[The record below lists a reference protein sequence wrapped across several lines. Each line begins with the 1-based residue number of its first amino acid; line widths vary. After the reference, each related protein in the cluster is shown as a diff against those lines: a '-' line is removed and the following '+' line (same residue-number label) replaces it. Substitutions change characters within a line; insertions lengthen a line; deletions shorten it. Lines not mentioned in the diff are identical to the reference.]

1 MDAKQRIARR
11 VARELRDGDVVNLGI
26 GLPTMVANYL
36 PADIHITLQSE
47 NGFLG
52 LGPVTTA
59 HPDLV
64 NAGGQPCGIL
74 PGAAMFDSAMS
85 FALIRGGHV
94 DACVLGG
101 LQVDE
106 QANLA
111 NWVVP
116 GKMVP
121 GMGGAMDLVTGARK
135 VIIAMEHC
143 AKDGAAKILRHCTM
157 PLTAQHAVHMLV
169 TELAVFRFIDGKM
182 WLTEIAE
189 GCDITALREKTD
201 AQFAVA
207 TDWSS
212 CEVTYDWPYVTLYD
226 AFRQP
231 LAARSADLRH
241 AADADNVRHCAVVD
255 AANTDQHGQVLGRRL
270 LESAGIWYADGADHR
285 HRPRA
290 GQLRSG

>member
-11 VARELRDGDVVNLGI
+11 VALELNDGDVVNLGI
-26 GLPTMVANYL
+26 GLPTQVANYL
-36 PADIHITLQSE
+36 PADVHITLQSE

-52 LGPVTTA
+52 LGPVTEH

-64 NAGGQPCGIL
+64 NAGGQPCGVL

-106 QANLA
+106 EANLA

-121 GMGGAMDLVTGARK
+121 GMGGAMDLVSGARK

-143 AKDGAAKILRHCTM
+143 AKDGSSKILPRCTM
-157 PLTAQHAVHMLV
+157 PLTAQQAVDVLV
-169 TELAVFRFIDGKM
+169 TELAVFRFIDGVM
-182 WLTEIAE
+182 WLTEIAKDCTLE
-189 GCDITALREKTD
+189 TLREKTE
-201 AQFAVA
+201 ARFSVA
-207 TDWSS
+207 
-212 CEVTYDWPYVTLYD
+212 ETLHVMGGE
-226 AFRQP
+226 A
-231 LAARSADLRH
+231 
-241 AADADNVRHCAVVD
+241 
-255 AANTDQHGQVLGRRL
+255 
-270 LESAGIWYADGADHR
+270 
-285 HRPRA
+285 
-290 GQLRSG
+290 

>member
-11 VARELRDGDVVNLGI
+11 VARELHDGDIVNLGI
-26 GLPTMVANYL
+26 GLPTMVANHL
-36 PADIHITLQSE
+36 PQGIHITLQSE

-52 LGPVTTA
+52 LGPITTT

-74 PGAAMFDSAMS
+74 PGAAMFDSALS

-121 GMGGAMDLVTGARK
+121 GMGGAMDLVTGARR

-143 AKDGAAKILRHCTM
+143 AKDGSAKILRRCTM
-157 PLTAQHAVHMLV
+157 PLTARHAVHVLV
-169 TELAVFRFIDGKM
+169 TELAVFRFTDGKM
-182 WLTEIAE
+182 WLTE
-189 GCDITALREKTD
+189 
-201 AQFAVA
+201 
-207 TDWSS
+207 
-212 CEVTYDWPYVTLYD
+212 
-226 AFRQP
+226 
-231 LAARSADLRH
+231 LAAECDLTTLRAKTEAHFDVAADLLIMQG
-241 AADADNVRHCAVVD
+241 DA
-255 AANTDQHGQVLGRRL
+255 
-270 LESAGIWYADGADHR
+270 
-285 HRPRA
+285 
-290 GQLRSG
+290 

>member
-11 VARELRDGDVVNLGI
+11 VAQELRDGDIVNLGI

-59 HPDLV
+59 HPALV

-143 AKDGAAKILRHCTM
+143 AKDGSVKILRQCTM

-182 WLTEIAE
+182 WLTEIIE
-189 GCDITALREKTD
+189 GCDIATLCEKTE
-201 AQFAVA
+201 AQFEIA
-207 TDWSS
+207 D
-212 CEVTYDWPYVTLYD
+212 
-226 AFRQP
+226 
-231 LAARSADLRH
+231 DLRILRG
-241 AADADNVRHCAVVD
+241 DA
-255 AANTDQHGQVLGRRL
+255 
-270 LESAGIWYADGADHR
+270 
-285 HRPRA
+285 
-290 GQLRSG
+290 

>member
-1 MDAKQRIARR
+1 
-11 VARELRDGDVVNLGI
+11 
-26 GLPTMVANYL
+26 MVANYL
-36 PADIHITLQSE
+36 PEDIHITLQSE

-85 FALIRGGHV
+85 FALIRGGHI

-106 QANLA
+106 EANLA

-121 GMGGAMDLVTGARK
+121 GMGGAMDLVTGSRK

-143 AKDGAAKILRHCTM
+143 AKDGSAKFCAAAPCRSLRNTRCICWSLNWQSFVS
-157 PLTAQHAVHMLV
+157 LTAKCGSPKLPTGV
-169 TELAVFRFIDGKM
+169 I
-182 WLTEIAE
+182 
-189 GCDITALREKTD
+189 
-201 AQFAVA
+201 
-207 TDWSS
+207 
-212 CEVTYDWPYVTLYD
+212 
-226 AFRQP
+226 
-231 LAARSADLRH
+231 
-241 AADADNVRHCAVVD
+241 
-255 AANTDQHGQVLGRRL
+255 
-270 LESAGIWYADGADHR
+270 
-285 HRPRA
+285 
-290 GQLRSG
+290 